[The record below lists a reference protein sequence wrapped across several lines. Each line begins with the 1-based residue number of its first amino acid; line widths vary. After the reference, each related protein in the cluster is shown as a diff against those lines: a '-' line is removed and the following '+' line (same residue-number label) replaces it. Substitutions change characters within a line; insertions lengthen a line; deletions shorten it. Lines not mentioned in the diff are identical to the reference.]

1 MQYHFPVVII
11 DEHYNAQNASGLGIR
26 GLAQA
31 LEALGME
38 VTAATA
44 YSDMANIAAHAS
56 RASAFIVGLVDADF
70 PKAGKENDT
79 VHELRDFVR
88 KVRVCSPD
96 VPIFLYGE
104 TKSAAAVPNDVTRE
118 LHGFIHMFEDT
129 PDLWHATSPG
139 KPGNI

>member
-79 VHELRDFVR
+79 VH
-88 KVRVCSPD
+88 
-96 VPIFLYGE
+96 
-104 TKSAAAVPNDVTRE
+104 
-118 LHGFIHMFEDT
+118 
-129 PDLWHATSPG
+129 
-139 KPGNI
+139 

>member
-1 MQYHFPVVII
+1 MKYHFPVVII

-56 RASAFIVGLVDADF
+56 RASAFIVGLSE
-70 PKAGKENDT
+70 G
-79 VHELRDFVR
+79 R
-88 KVRVCSPD
+88 
-96 VPIFLYGE
+96 
-104 TKSAAAVPNDVTRE
+104 
-118 LHGFIHMFEDT
+118 
-129 PDLWHATSPG
+129 
-139 KPGNI
+139 